1 MLKLIFDT
9 NALITS
15 CKFYVGGLPV
25 IKYIAERCE
34 IIISHSVNEEVVSA
48 GGKYPNAVVAKELI
62 REGKIGVRTVS
73 ILLSSSETHPHLS
86 GIRI

>member
-34 IIISHSVNEEVVSA
+34 IIISHSVIEEVVSA
-48 GGKYPNAVVAKELI
+48 GGRYPNAVVAKELI
-62 REGKIGVRTVS
+62 REGK
-73 ILLSSSETHPHLS
+73 
-86 GIRI
+86 

>member
-34 IIISHSVNEEVVSA
+34 IYHTLKILERGDRKCLKYMRISKVA
-48 GGKYPNAVVAKELI
+48 NAAWA
-62 REGKIGVRTVS
+62 
-73 ILLSSSETHPHLS
+73 ILQSNLE
-86 GIRI
+86 